1 MDNRRMCP
9 NCRAFITTSDKV
21 CPYCGVTPGKR
32 VVDQRQPGLIL
43 GGLIPHAQFTTI
55 LILLINAGLFAAV
68 EMLAKSYGGEMNALD
83 ALGAKWGPQITQDH
97 EWWRLVTA
105 GFLHAGWLHIAMNS
119 WVLYSLGAQVEQLY
133 GTARFLVIYF
143 VGTVGGFYV
152 SLLIN
157 PMVPSVGSSAGIT
170 GLIGAM
176 LALSIAYRSQ
186 IGDQMRNQYLMWIG
200 YIVAIGLIPG
210 IGIDNGAHVGGLAAG
225 FGLAWVAGLPVRSS
239 RQREAMWRVLAAAC
253 VLTTAYCF
261 WLVYANFPSPDQL
274 R

>member
-1 MDNRRMCP
+1 
-9 NCRAFITTSDKV
+9 
-21 CPYCGVTPGKR
+21 
-32 VVDQRQPGLIL
+32 
-43 GGLIPHAQFTTI
+43 
-55 LILLINAGLFAAV
+55 
-68 EMLAKSYGGEMNALD
+68 
-83 ALGAKWGPQITQDH
+83 
-97 EWWRLVTA
+97 
-105 GFLHAGWLHIAMNS
+105 
-119 WVLYSLGAQVEQLY
+119 
-133 GTARFLVIYF
+133 
-143 VGTVGGFYV
+143 
-152 SLLIN
+152 
-157 PMVPSVGSSAGIT
+157 MVPSVGSSAGIT